1 MQTDNRSFRDEFLD
15 VRQFTYLEY
24 VQEKT
29 ENWRQEYNQQR
40 HYSSLNNQTLE
51 VFSKSKKN
59 SRSPISPSANIGKRS
74 Q

>member
-1 MQTDNRSFRDEFLD
+1 MLLNKYFYLQTDNRSFRDEFLD

-51 VFSKSKKN
+51 VFF
-59 SRSPISPSANIGKRS
+59 
-74 Q
+74 